1 METTKMRAVELKA
14 VLKKQAAREGKIDLG
29 DPAYRF
35 TIWSENRSYFY
46 YEDHTEY
53 DHEMAPRL
61 GELMLRDKSRV
72 AILDILEDRLY
83 LYSVEIG

>member
-1 METTKMRAVELKA
+1 MELKA
-14 VLKKQAAREGKIDLG
+14 VLKKQAAREEKIDLG

-35 TIWSENRSYFY
+35 TMWSDYRSYFN
-46 YEDHTEY
+46 YEGHAEY
-53 DHEMAPRL
+53 DDEMAPRL
-61 GELMLRDKSRV
+61 GELMVRDKSRV